1 MEKIFNDQFKVLLHA
16 YRTKMRALL
25 KKNGLYAGQDAI
37 LFVVLSQPGI
47 TQQELSDMLAVS
59 KSTIGTSLKRMEK
72 MGLVERKAYAQDS
85 RCKCIF
91 ITEGGKKLAD
101 LCQQELMGFHHFI
114 FSTFS
119 ESEIQQIN
127 LILTQLC
134 KRIDEYDL

>member
-1 MEKIFNDQFKVLLHA
+1 MEKLFNDQFKELLHA
-16 YRTKMRALL
+16 YRTKMRTLL

-37 LFVVLSQPGI
+37 LFVVLSNPGI

-91 ITEGGKKLAD
+91 ITEDGKKLAD
-101 LCQQELMGFHHFI
+101 LCQQELMEFHHFI

-127 LILTQLC
+127 LIFTQLC